1 MATMSVY
8 EVQLTRVDGTFG
20 VDLTTHQTAG
30 GGECAVLVEAVDEG
44 GEAAEMGVV
53 PGDELVAIGA
63 VEVAGRGIAG
73 VEEALSEIERL
84 SREQGQAV
92 FTWRLQGH
100 VELDDHVEQLR
111 DMESQFVQALARSS
125 SLDAAGRAEAERSL
139 AEVRAE
145 ISLCTSAGPPDA
157 AADLADLAEPPPLP
171 TAQKARRG
179 GRPEAAAAE
188 PASASAADES
198 AAGLL
203 DAVDVS
209 PSDTTEFLEM
219 ESLAAEQVKR
229 AASAPGP
236 AAAAAPAPLPEE
248 DAAALEDA
256 RACGADALRL
266 AHRLQVLATR
276 STGGAQ
282 RSAALQAFTALGAEL
297 TPALLHLAQLAEQL
311 GAAPSVPP
319 TAALSTAAQRGGE
332 AAAGSPR
339 RRPEPCAAAAS
350 AVPRPAAPPISSISL
365 TPLSSADAAPVLQM
379 SSDESDAE
387 VVLGRRRFGLPNDP
401 KIPREHVRLFRK
413 AASPDEAG
421 DTGVW
426 ALQTLGKITAL
437 VERGLGLKGKQ
448 TVPRAPD
455 GSLVRTPA
463 TPRRTSAAPPD
474 RVRMLSRLFVT
485 ETFCTSERKTTL
497 TRCGSP
503 SGSRPGR
510 RDVLRPL
517 PPNQSRMSRRLRRPK
532 ARRNRERSHAPRSAR
547 RPKRSRAR
555 RWLRMVTQ
563 QRLLRRQPGR
573 RGRSQRGSR
582 AGRAQPSPAGC
593 PSSKRHGGGF

>member
-1 MATMSVY
+1 MSVY

-145 ISLCTSAGPPDA
+145 IDLCTSAGPPDA
-157 AADLADLAEPPPLP
+157 AADLADLADLAEPPPLP

-179 GRPEAAAAE
+179 GRPEAAEAAAAE

-236 AAAAAPAPLPEE
+236 AAAAAAAPPPEE

-276 STGGAQ
+276 STGGEE

-319 TAALSTAAQRGGE
+319 TAALSTAAHQRGAE

-339 RRPEPCAAAAS
+339 RRPEPSAAAAS

-401 KIPREHVRLFRK
+401 KIPREHVRLFRT

-421 DTGVW
+421 GTGVW

-437 VERGLGLKGKQ
+437 VERGLGLKGRQ

-455 GSLVRTPA
+455 GSLVQTPA

-497 TRCGSP
+497 SRCGSL
-503 SGSRPGR
+503 SGNRPGR

-517 PPNQSRMSRRLRRPK
+517 PPNQR
-532 ARRNRERSHAPRSAR
+532 
-547 RPKRSRAR
+547 
-555 RWLRMVTQ
+555 
-563 QRLLRRQPGR
+563 
-573 RGRSQRGSR
+573 
-582 AGRAQPSPAGC
+582 
-593 PSSKRHGGGF
+593 